1 MHSFF
6 GTMLSKIAITM
17 PLGTGA
23 FPIYIYTNRN
33 QLNHFITNLIY
44 SL

>member
-23 FPIYIYTNRN
+23 FPIYFIRIEIN
-33 QLNHFITNLIY
+33 QITL
-44 SL
+44 LLT

>member
-23 FPIYIYTNRN
+23 FPIYTNRN
-33 QLNHFITNLIY
+33 QSNHFITNLIY